1 MSNLFVELEYF
12 PKKKKIH
19 YIYKTNIKDE
29 KILLLHPNYLKLR
42 EAIFVDY
49 GDDFTVVIYKLG
61 KSKKRITLNFTLN
74 IYQNYNFIDD

>member
-12 PKKKKIH
+12 PEKREIH
-19 YIYKTNIKDE
+19 YRYKTSITDE

-42 EAIFVDY
+42 ETIFIDY

-61 KSKKRITLNFTLN
+61 KSKKKQLP
-74 IYQNYNFIDD
+74 